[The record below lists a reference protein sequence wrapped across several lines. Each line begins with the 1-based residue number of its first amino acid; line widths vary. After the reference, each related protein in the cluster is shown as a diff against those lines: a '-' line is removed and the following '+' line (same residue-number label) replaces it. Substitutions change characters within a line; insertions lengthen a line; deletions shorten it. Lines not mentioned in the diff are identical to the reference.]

1 MTITT
6 TTHLNFR
13 GDARAALE
21 LYQSVFGGE
30 TTLVTY
36 QDAHAAQDPAE
47 AEQIMW
53 GQVQADNGF
62 HVMAYDVPGRLPY
75 EPGVNPVFV
84 SVRGTDADE
93 ITAYWTGLSDGRD
106 HRAGPRPRRLVA
118 AVRHAPGPVRRGLGA
133 RRRRGVQPVLSP
145 TGGPPT
151 GVGEAPACTAPEL
164 SAPEGHRAR
173 RAGCESA
180 PEPVGRTGHDDE
192 ERGGVMTA
200 PDTITRPRPGV
211 GPWPRLS
218 VSAS

>member
-30 TTLVTY
+30 IALITY

-53 GQVQADNGF
+53 GQVRSDGGF

-84 SVRGTDADE
+84 SVRGTDAAE
-93 ITAYWTGLSDGRD
+93 ITAYWVGLS
-106 HRAGPRPRRLVA
+106 AGATV
-118 AVRHAPGPVRRGLGA
+118 
-133 RRRRGVQPVLSP
+133 VQDL
-145 TGGPPT
+145 
-151 GVGEAPACTAPEL
+151 APAGWSPLYGMLRDRFGVVWVLDVAVEDAAP
-164 SAPEGHRAR
+164 
-173 RAGCESA
+173 
-180 PEPVGRTGHDDE
+180 T
-192 ERGGVMTA
+192 ER
-200 PDTITRPRPGV
+200 
-211 GPWPRLS
+211 
-218 VSAS
+218 